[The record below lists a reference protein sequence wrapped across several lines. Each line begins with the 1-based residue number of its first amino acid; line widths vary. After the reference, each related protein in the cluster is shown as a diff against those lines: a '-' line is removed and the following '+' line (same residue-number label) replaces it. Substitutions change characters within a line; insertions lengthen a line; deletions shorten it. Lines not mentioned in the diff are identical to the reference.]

1 MRDKYNLEE
10 KISGINKLRSSLT
23 PEQKQEFDKDKQ
35 RFLEKTFIEFGG
47 RVLENLN
54 QYPELVNGYNPE
66 QLKAFPKNSKLILGQ
81 AYMNQNSFYHILINS
96 TIPKQNTRTDEK
108 AEAWLSML
116 VNTLNELY
124 SQKH

>member
-66 QLKAFPKNSKLILGQ
+66 QLKAFPKNSKLKKL
-81 AYMNQNSFYHILINS
+81 A
-96 TIPKQNTRTDEK
+96 
-108 AEAWLSML
+108 
-116 VNTLNELY
+116 
-124 SQKH
+124 QKDRKGFFWFFF